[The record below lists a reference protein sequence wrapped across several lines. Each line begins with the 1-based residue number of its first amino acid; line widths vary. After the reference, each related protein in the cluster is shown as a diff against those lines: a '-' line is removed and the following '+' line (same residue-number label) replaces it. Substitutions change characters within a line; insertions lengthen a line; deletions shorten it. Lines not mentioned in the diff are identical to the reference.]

1 MGAFGVV
8 TYKEAKE
15 ATNVELKRD
24 LAEGFRAMDTNPYFL
39 ENISMLQGRALSQGL
54 NDVAIYLN
62 GEYANNLFSIE
73 KGAGYITFLYQ
84 GSAAFLKTKFLF
96 EINIF

>member
-8 TYKEAKE
+8 TYKEATE
-15 ATNVELKRD
+15 ATNVELKTAA
-24 LAEGFRAMDTNPYFL
+24 AEGFGAMLTNPCFL

-54 NDVAIYLN
+54 NDIAIYLN

-73 KGAGYITFLYQ
+73 KGTDYITFLYQ
-84 GSAAFLKTKFLF
+84 GSAAFLKTRFLF